1 MRPVL
6 VSDGGSGQS
15 ISTLGAVRALAAAGH
30 TAHVAMSHPLAV
42 AGWSRHCSRR
52 VRVPSVDHAEAYA
65 LALKSLAVSGDYETV
80 QVSSDASLLAL
91 GWSGAS
97 LVDKAEVAR
106 RAADA
111 GFSTPHEE
119 LFTDGDDLLA
129 HAATVR
135 FPVAVKAVAKHDYT
149 SLNVWRADGPDD
161 LAPAAGYPEPLL
173 VQEWL
178 PGDLQGMS
186 GVFWDGR
193 LRAVLHQTYPRT
205 WPRLAGVATAAV
217 TIEPDLELEARVSE
231 VLAGHDGLFNVQY
244 IGSHLIDVNPRIY
257 GSVVVS
263 AFAGVNFLDVVTRL
277 AAGEDV
283 GARAPLR
290 GRVGVPY
297 RWVEGDLRSLVDAK
311 RSGALGWSGLARGLR
326 PVRHTVH
333 ADLSWRDPGPTV
345 ARVTYAARSRWGK
358 R

>member
-6 VSDGGSGQS
+6 VSDGGNGQS

-52 VRVPSVDHAEAYA
+52 VPVPSVEDVAGYAAAMSA
-65 LALKSLAVSGDYETV
+65 LAGSGDYETV
-80 QVSSDASLLAL
+80 LLSSDASLLAL
-91 GWSGAS
+91 GWSGAA

-106 RAADA
+106 RTAKA

-119 LFTDGDDLLA
+119 VFENGADLFA

-135 FPVAVKAVAKHDYT
+135 YPVAVKAVAKHDYT
-149 SLNVWRADGPDD
+149 SLNVWRADGPAD
-161 LAPAAGYPEPLL
+161 LAPAAGYAAPLL

-178 PGDLQGMS
+178 PGALQGMS
-186 GVFWDGR
+186 GVMWDGR

-205 WPRLAGVATAAV
+205 WPRLAGVASAAV
-217 TIEPDLELEARVSE
+217 TIEPNRWLEERAEE
-231 VLAGHDGLFNVQY
+231 VLAGHHGLFNVQY
-244 IGSHLIDVNPRIY
+244 IGTHLIDVNPRVY

-263 AFAGVNFLDVVTRL
+263 ASAGVNFLDVVTRL

-283 GARAPLR
+283 GRDAPLR

-297 RWVEGDLRSLVDAK
+297 RWLEGDLRSLADGK
-311 RSGALGWSGLARGLR
+311 RSGALSWSGLARGLR
-326 PVRHTVH
+326 PARHTVH
-333 ADLSWRDPGPTV
+333 ADLSWRDPAPTAV
-345 ARVTYAARSRWGK
+345 RAVYAARSRWGHQ
-358 R
+358 